1 MSDARVERL
10 TGVSGVLIGV
20 GAVALVPLYFMYA
33 GPPPAWNVLTRNF
46 INLLVIGL
54 FIVFISGF
62 CHLVRE
68 SVGRGA
74 AAHGWVAS
82 LAFAAGVTFAAMAL
96 VAISM
101 ETGGVF
107 GAPNGTIDPT
117 IDGPLADG
125 SILLH
130 GSVGRMLNA
139 LFLSAAGYAILG
151 SEMLPA
157 WLGRTA
163 YGIALVDLAFIPS
176 LYFGKD
182 AAQFYSAIGWGNS
195 AFAASLIGF
204 WMFAAGVV
212 LLRRPRLI
220 A

>member
-1 MSDARVERL
+1 MTNSHVERL
-10 TGVSGVLIGV
+10 TGLSGVLIGV
-20 GAVALVPLYFMYA
+20 GAILLVPLYFMYP

-46 INLLVIGL
+46 INLLVVGL
-54 FIVFISGF
+54 FIVFVTGF

-68 SVGRGA
+68 AGA
-74 AAHGWVAS
+74 AWRWIAS
-82 LAFAAGVTFAAMAL
+82 LAYAAGVSYAAVAL
-96 VAISM
+96 VAISL

-107 GAPNGTIDPT
+107 GAPNGSIDPT

-139 LFLSAAGYAILG
+139 LFLGAAGYAILG
-151 SEMLPA
+151 SEMLSA
-157 WLGRTA
+157 WLGRAA
-163 YGIALVDLAFIPS
+163 YAIALVDLAFIPS
-176 LYFGKD
+176 IFFGKD

-195 AFAASLIGF
+195 AFAASLIAF
-204 WMFAAGVV
+204 WMLATGVA
-212 LLRRPRLI
+212 LLRRRRLL